1 VVRGGRTLAVLSFV
15 GAALTGYAPSASSS
29 ELLETETLSAQEQS
43 LLQAVN
49 HARTVHGAPPL
60 RVGVRLQTA
69 ARAHS
74 HEMART
80 GAFTHGDW
88 YRRLRRHG
96 VRASTMGETIA
107 WGVGTGGTAASLVRM
122 WLASPPHRATL
133 LRRGFRR
140 IGVGVAIGTMDGFS
154 GATVA
159 TADFAG

>member
-1 VVRGGRTLAVLSFV
+1 VVRGGRTLAVLPFV
-15 GAALTGYAPSASSS
+15 VAALLAHSPSASSS
-29 ELLETETLSAQEQS
+29 ELLEVQLLSAQEES

-49 HARTVHGAPPL
+49 HARAVHGAPQL
-60 RVGVRLQTA
+60 RIGVRLQSA
-69 ARAHS
+69 ARTHS
-74 HEMART
+74 RTMVRT

-96 VRASTMGETIA
+96 VRARTVGETIA
-107 WGVGTGGTAASLVRM
+107 WGAGTHGTAASLVRM

-140 IGVGVAIGTMDGFS
+140 IGVGVAIGTMDGLP

>member
-1 VVRGGRTLAVLSFV
+1 VVRGGRTLAVLPFV
-15 GAALTGYAPSASSS
+15 AVALLAYSPSASSS
-29 ELLETETLSAQEQS
+29 ELLEVQLLSAQEQS

-60 RVGVRLQTA
+60 RVGVRLQSA

-74 HEMART
+74 RAMART

-96 VRASTMGETIA
+96 VRARTLGETLA
-107 WGVGTGGTAASLVRM
+107 WGVGADGTAASLVRM
-122 WLASPPHRATL
+122 WLASPPHRTTL
-133 LRRGFRR
+133 LRRGFRW
-140 IGVGVAIGTMDGFS
+140 IGVAVAIGTMGGFP

-159 TADFAG
+159 TADFGG

>member
-74 HEMART
+74 REMART

-96 VRASTMGETIA
+96 IRASTMGETIA